1 MKTDAYIRPFGA
13 FGPRPPFDLDNAPS
27 YLLEMPPKRIPPLE
41 IPMEDHYVGR
51 MTYKGS
57 GRLTKLKKRFEEHGL
72 LGRVNESIFGPFFI
86 APPFSFSGALVH
98 TLLLRKVKSLRGD
111 EVHFLMGPNLCKFGV
126 HDFSII
132 TGMSCSCPPLAVD
145 IEPHITSSRLVD
157 TYFSVEPEKN
167 IRLSMLERAFS
178 MCDVP
183 DDLYKLGLV
192 YFVEGILLGAEN
204 DNAIW
209 RDSLSMVEDLD
220 YFEKYPW
227 GSLSFDTTVKQ
238 FNRDMKAI
246 GGTIPG
252 KKAKKITE
260 VESFKGFKVEE
271 KYTCKGY
278 PPALQYWA
286 YETILDLQKEHAKPC
301 GFKFPRMLQWE
312 SIGQPKHLHLK
323 DVLARRHL
331 SCISILRPRP
341 NERDFFD
348 VIYQR
353 TGGDAPRYAM
363 LQNMIQPAPE
373 DGKPYDPEAE
383 AAAVAEIAVEA
394 GIFVEDAPTESA
406 PDTSTEPTSA
416 LAPAPG
422 AYEEVL
428 GEIARLSG
436 AVDDVK
442 ATLGIVLKNQEVI
455 LEKLATLG
463 GIPTPA
469 HTHAPTP
476 TDDVEYDI
484 LPSCYEPS
492 VGEATPSQPVQTVLG
507 KRTRQRPVRYED
519 YTPAAK
525 KPKFKDP
532 VTILPLKVLDQ
543 DMLTTFNRWVLGEI
557 DNSRPRKL
565 ECCDG
570 TPVLFLKLK
579 VAKEWLEKNHPDAA
593 NYLIRRRLFEFPK
606 TYPVKATVL
615 DSSFAQY
622 IPARYEEFK
631 KNGRTYQWDSDILD
645 FLKGDAKK
653 YKKPWGDC
661 NEVYFHW
668 CMENR
673 HWVLCEINFA
683 DWMITVFDSDHSNFS
698 HNKFSELIEP

>member
-1 MKTDAYIRPFGA
+1 
-13 FGPRPPFDLDNAPS
+13 
-27 YLLEMPPKRIPPLE
+27 MPPKRIPPLE

>member
-1 MKTDAYIRPFGA
+1 
-13 FGPRPPFDLDNAPS
+13 
-27 YLLEMPPKRIPPLE
+27 
-41 IPMEDHYVGR
+41 MEDHYVGR
-51 MTYKGS
+51 MTYRGS

-72 LGRVNESIFGPFFI
+72 LGRVNESVFGPFFT

-98 TLLLRKVKSLRGD
+98 TLLLRKVKSPRGD

-126 HDFSII
+126 HEFAII
-132 TGMSCSCPPLAVD
+132 TGLSCSCPPLAVD

-157 TYFSVEPEKN
+157 TYFSVEPEKD
-167 IRLSMLERAFS
+167 IRFSILERAFS

-238 FNRDMKAI
+238 FNIDMKAI

-252 KKAKKITE
+252 KKAKKIIE
-260 VESFKGFKVEE
+260 AESSKGFKVEA

-348 VIYQR
+348 AVYQR
-353 TGGDAPRYAM
+353 TEGDAPRYAM

-373 DGKPYDPEAE
+373 DGRPYDPEAE
-383 AAAVAEIAVEA
+383 AVAVAEIAVEA

-416 LAPAPG
+416 PAPAPG

-436 AVDDVK
+436 VVDDVK

-463 GIPTPA
+463 SIPTPA

-507 KRTRQRPVRYED
+507 
-519 YTPAAK
+519 
-525 KPKFKDP
+525 
-532 VTILPLKVLDQ
+532 
-543 DMLTTFNRWVLGEI
+543 TTN
-557 DNSRPRKL
+557 P
-565 ECCDG
+565 
-570 TPVLFLKLK
+570 
-579 VAKEWLEKNHPDAA
+579 
-593 NYLIRRRLFEFPK
+593 
-606 TYPVKATVL
+606 
-615 DSSFAQY
+615 
-622 IPARYEEFK
+622 
-631 KNGRTYQWDSDILD
+631 
-645 FLKGDAKK
+645 
-653 YKKPWGDC
+653 
-661 NEVYFHW
+661 
-668 CMENR
+668 
-673 HWVLCEINFA
+673 
-683 DWMITVFDSDHSNFS
+683 
-698 HNKFSELIEP
+698 